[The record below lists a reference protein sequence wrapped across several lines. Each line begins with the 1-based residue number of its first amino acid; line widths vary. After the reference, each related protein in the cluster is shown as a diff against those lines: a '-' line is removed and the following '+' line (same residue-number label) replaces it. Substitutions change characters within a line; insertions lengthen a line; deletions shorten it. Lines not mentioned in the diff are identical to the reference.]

1 MKTWY
6 KGDGAMIRFTW
17 YELLWLF
24 FIYSFLG
31 WVLETAAATVKQK
44 KFANRGLVN
53 GPFCVI
59 YGIAA
64 LFMTFGLQELSGVWL
79 FLFATIYATVI
90 EWVAGHLIE
99 KAFKA
104 RWWDYSKIK
113 WNLDG
118 YICIPASLVWGALG
132 YLGIRWGNR
141 FAIIVFK
148 MLPLFLM
155 KILVLVLLGV
165 LVVDILGSYLLLR
178 GKGKNLARWEATNE
192 GLDKVSNKL
201 ESAISRWVGKRIQK
215 AYPKAME
222 LIRKEE
228 ESEKG
233 KVFAAGCGFYKIVL
247 LFFVGAFLGDITE
260 TIFCRIT
267 AGVWM
272 SRSSVVWGPFS
283 IVWGLAI
290 ALVTAMLYKYKDKS
304 DSFLF
309 IIGTLLGGAY
319 EYLCSVFTEIVFGK
333 VFWDYS
339 EIPFNLGGR
348 INLLYCFFWG
358 IAAVV
363 WFKKIYPYISAWIE
377 KIPMLTGKVLTWFL
391 IIFMVCNVA
400 VSCIALVRYDE
411 RGKGVVAENSIQKWA
426 DEHYDDAK
434 MEKIY
439 PNAKATE

>member
-1 MKTWY
+1 
-6 KGDGAMIRFTW
+6 MIRFTW

-64 LFMTFGLQELSGVWL
+64 LFMTFGLQELRGVWL
-79 FLFATIYATVI
+79 FLFAMIYATVI

-104 RWWDYSKIK
+104 RWWDYSRIK

-201 ESAISRWVGKRIQK
+201 GSAISRWVGKRIQK

-228 ESEKG
+228 KAEKR

-283 IVWGLAI
+283 IVWGLAMMF
-290 ALVTAMLYKYKDKS
+290 ATSFLYNYRTRS
-304 DSFLF
+304 DSFIF
-309 IIGTLLGGAY
+309 WFGTIMGGVY
-319 EYLCSVFTEIVFGK
+319 EYLCSVFTEVMFGQ

-339 EIPFNLGGR
+339 NMPFNLGGR

-358 IAAVV
+358 MAAVV
-363 WFKKIYPYISAWIE
+363 WIKRLFPVISSYIE
-377 KIPMLTGKVLTWFL
+377 KIPVHPGKMITWGLVVFMSCNMLLSGMVLARYSARTEGAEAQNTMESWIDSHYNDQKV
-391 IIFMVCNVA
+391 
-400 VSCIALVRYDE
+400 E
-411 RGKGVVAENSIQKWA
+411 R
-426 DEHYDDAK
+426 
-434 MEKIY
+434 IY
-439 PNAKATE
+439 PNMKDAKEK

>member
-64 LFMTFGLQELSGVWL
+64 LFMTFGLQELRGVWL
-79 FLFATIYATVI
+79 FLFAAIYATVI

-104 RWWDYSKIK
+104 RWWDYSKIR

-141 FAIIVFK
+141 FAIVVFK

-155 KILVLVLLGV
+155 KILVLILLGI
-165 LVVDILGSYLLLR
+165 LIVDILGSYLLLR

-192 GLDKVSNKL
+192 GQMVAYAEYEYYMLNKPAGVVSATEDKNDSTVLDLIDEKQRKDLFPVGRLDKDTEGLLLITNDGELAHQLLSPKKHVDKVYFARIDGKVTEEDVRRFAEGL
-201 ESAISRWVGKRIQK
+201 EIGEEKPTLPAHLEILKREEISEIRLTIREGKFHQVKRMFHAVGKEVIYLKRLQ
-215 AYPKAME
+215 MGS
-222 LIRKEE
+222 L
-228 ESEKG
+228 
-233 KVFAAGCGFYKIVL
+233 VL
-247 LFFVGAFLGDITE
+247 DPRLALG
-260 TIFCRIT
+260 
-267 AGVWM
+267 
-272 SRSSVVWGPFS
+272 
-283 IVWGLAI
+283 
-290 ALVTAMLYKYKDKS
+290 
-304 DSFLF
+304 
-309 IIGTLLGGAY
+309 
-319 EYLCSVFTEIVFGK
+319 EYRE
-333 VFWDYS
+333 
-339 EIPFNLGGR
+339 
-348 INLLYCFFWG
+348 
-358 IAAVV
+358 
-363 WFKKIYPYISAWIE
+363 
-377 KIPMLTGKVLTWFL
+377 LTGQELE
-391 IIFMVCNVA
+391 
-400 VSCIALVRYDE
+400 ALHDCSLLR
-411 RGKGVVAENSIQKWA
+411 
-426 DEHYDDAK
+426 
-434 MEKIY
+434 
-439 PNAKATE
+439 

>member
-1 MKTWY
+1 
-6 KGDGAMIRFTW
+6 MIRFTW

-64 LFMTFGLQELSGVWL
+64 LFMTFGLQELRGVWL
-79 FLFATIYATVI
+79 FLFAAIYATVI

-118 YICIPASLVWGALG
+118 YICIPASLIWGALG

-201 ESAISRWVGKRIQK
+201 GSAISGWVGKRIQK

-260 TIFCRIT
+260 TIFCRI
-267 AGVWM
+267 
-272 SRSSVVWGPFS
+272 
-283 IVWGLAI
+283 
-290 ALVTAMLYKYKDKS
+290 K
-304 DSFLF
+304 
-309 IIGTLLGGAY
+309 
-319 EYLCSVFTEIVFGK
+319 IVFGK

-377 KIPMLTGKVLTWFL
+377 KIPMLTGKVLTWLL